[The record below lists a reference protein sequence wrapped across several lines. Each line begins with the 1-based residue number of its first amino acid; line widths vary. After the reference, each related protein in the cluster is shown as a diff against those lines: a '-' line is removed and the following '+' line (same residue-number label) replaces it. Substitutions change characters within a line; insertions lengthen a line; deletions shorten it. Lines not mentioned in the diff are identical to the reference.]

1 MLLGRRSDLLEDS
14 LGRLDALWARLR
26 SGAAPADAVRG
37 REALALLAT
46 SRWMYR
52 SALARP
58 ETRGMARRAEHPG
71 LDPTQ
76 HHRLVSGGL
85 DEVWTRT
92 EAVTPPPTT
101 AATLERQ
108 TA

>member
-1 MLLGRRSDLLEDS
+1 MALLEVS
-14 LGRLDALWARLR
+14 NLKIRLQTHR
-26 SGAAPADAVRG
+26 GPADAVRG

-71 LDPTQ
+71 LDPAL

-92 EAVTPPPTT
+92 EAVTPAP
-101 AATLERQ
+101 TLERQ
-108 TA
+108 AA